1 MQSAAK
7 ASEPQFEGEQQ
18 TRAESDL
25 DYCVDGVCHD
35 LEQAARGDFTAWA
48 LSNAMETVDVRYRGK
63 TTGRISAVQRDKLLS
78 AVIRAQLG
86 AIKHLPKSYS
96 RDQIDAGMQALAGQV
111 MVWAETRERS
121 TQRRQHALA
130 DLDAYARMFR
140 NDLHNIS
147 LREEI
152 DRRAWQRRDA
162 EIQKLLRPDDGSEAV
177 GA

>member
-1 MQSAAK
+1 MQSAAR
-7 ASEPQFEGEQQ
+7 ATEPNFDAEQS
-18 TRAESDL
+18 REESDP
-25 DYCVDGVCHD
+25 DYLVWDVQHS
-35 LEQAARGDFTAWA
+35 LEH
-48 LSNAMETVDVRYRGK
+48 AM
-63 TTGRISAVQRDKLLS
+63 SAVAAHYRDSTGPISTAQRDELLS
-78 AVIRAQLG
+78 AVARAHLG
-86 AIKHLPKSYS
+86 AIKHLPKSYR

-121 TQRRQHALA
+121 AQRPQHVLA

-152 DRRAWQRRDA
+152 DRRDWHRRDA
-162 EIQKLLRPDDGSEAV
+162 EIQKLLRPDDGSEAI

>member
-1 MQSAAK
+1 MQSAAR
-7 ASEPQFEGEQQ
+7 ASEPHFEGEQQ
-18 TRAESDL
+18 TRGQNEL
-25 DYCVDGVCHD
+25 DYRVDRVRRD

-48 LSNAMETVDVRYRGK
+48 LSNAM
-63 TTGRISAVQRDKLLS
+63 SAVEAHYRDAKIGSISSAQRDELLA

-86 AIKHLPKSYS
+86 AIEHLPKSYS
-96 RDQIDAGMQALAGQV
+96 REQIDAGMQALAGQV

-121 TQRRQHALA
+121 TQRTQHALA

-152 DRRAWQRRDA
+152 DRRDWQRRDA
-162 EIQKLLRPDDGSEAV
+162 KIQKLLRPDDGSEAV

>member
-1 MQSAAK
+1 MQSAAR
-7 ASEPQFEGEQQ
+7 ASEPRFEAEQQ

-25 DYCVDGVCHD
+25 DYRVDRIRCD
-35 LEQAARGDFTAWA
+35 LEQAARGEFTAWA
-48 LSNAMETVDVRYRGK
+48 LSDAMASVDAHKQSVTIGP
-63 TTGRISAVQRDKLLS
+63 ISPVQRDKLLS

-96 RDQIDAGMQALAGQV
+96 RKQIDAGMQALAGQV

-121 TQRRQHALA
+121 AQRPQHVLA
-130 DLDAYARMFR
+130 DIDAYARMFR

-152 DRRAWQRRDA
+152 DRRAWQRRDRH
-162 EIQKLLRPDDGSEAV
+162 IQQLRNRG
-177 GA
+177 

>member
-7 ASEPQFEGEQQ
+7 VSESHFEAAQQ
-18 TRAESDL
+18 PRAESDL
-25 DYCVDGVCHD
+25 DCCVDGVRHD

-48 LSNAMETVDVRYRGK
+48 LSNALETVDVRYRSKK
-63 TTGRISAVQRDKLLS
+63 TGPISATQRDKLLS
-78 AVIRAQLG
+78 SVIRAQLG
-86 AIKHLPKSYS
+86 AIRHLPESYS
-96 RDQIDAGMQALAGQV
+96 REQIDAGMQALAGQV
-111 MVWAETRERS
+111 MVWAETHERS
-121 TQRRQHALA
+121 TKRRQHALA

>member
-1 MQSAAK
+1 MQSAAR
-7 ASEPQFEGEQQ
+7 ASEPNLETEQQ
-18 TRAESDL
+18 TCTEGGL
-25 DYCVDGVCHD
+25 DYCVDWVCHD
-35 LEQAARGDFTAWA
+35 LEQAARGEFTAWA
-48 LSNAMETVDVRYRGK
+48 LSNAMETVDVRYRSRK
-63 TTGRISAVQRDKLLS
+63 TDPISATQRDKLLS

-121 TQRRQHALA
+121 TKRRQHALA

-152 DRRAWQRRDA
+152 ERRDLERRDA
-162 EIQKLLRPDDGSEAV
+162 EIQKLLRPDDGREAV

>member
-7 ASEPQFEGEQQ
+7 ASEPHVETEHQ
-18 TRAESDL
+18 TRAESVL
-25 DYCVDGVCHD
+25 DYRVWDVQHS
-35 LEQAARGDFTAWA
+35 LEQAARGDHTAWA
-48 LSNAMETVDVRYRGK
+48 LSNAMSSVADHYRDTK
-63 TTGRISAVQRDKLLS
+63 TEPISSAQRDELLS
-78 AVIRAQLG
+78 AAVRAQLA
-86 AIKHLPKSYS
+86 AIKYLPKSYS

-111 MVWAETRERS
+111 MVWAETREIS
-121 TQRRQHALA
+121 TQRPQHVLV
-130 DLDAYARMFR
+130 DIDAYARMFR

-152 DRRAWQRRDA
+152 DRRAWERRDA

>member
-1 MQSAAK
+1 MQSAAR
-7 ASEPQFEGEQQ
+7 ASEPRFEAEQQ
-18 TRAESDL
+18 TRAESAL
-25 DYCVDGVCHD
+25 DYLVWDVQHS
-35 LEQAARGDFTAWA
+35 LEQAARGDHTAWA
-48 LSNAMETVDVRYRGK
+48 LSNAMSSVAAHYRDN
-63 TTGRISAVQRDKLLS
+63 TGPISMAQRDKLLS
-78 AVIRAQLG
+78 SVIRAQLG

-96 RDQIDAGMQALAGQV
+96 REQIDAGMQALAGQV

-121 TQRRQHALA
+121 TQRTQHALA

-152 DRRAWQRRDA
+152 DRRDWQRRDA